1 MMLLEVVGDG
11 GASLSC
17 HHLARVFPSRCPSV
31 VTAKEREKR
40 MKQET
45 VTYLLPYLYRY
56 LVLLM
61 VAVGEAD
68 GCITIATQ

>member
-1 MMLLEVVGDG
+1 
-11 GASLSC
+11 LSC

-40 MKQET
+40 VKREM

-68 GCITIATQ
+68 GCITSATQ

>member
-1 MMLLEVVGDG
+1 
-11 GASLSC
+11 
-17 HHLARVFPSRCPSV
+17 
-31 VTAKEREKR
+31 
-40 MKQET
+40 MKQEM

-68 GCITIATQ
+68 GLYHKCNPINHKVSSIAENDTD